1 VKVIVNGALVELEQS
16 EISPLG
22 WLNGSGIFETIKTV
36 NGKPWALSRH
46 MRRAVN
52 SSVKEGLVLPSEE
65 LIRQSITTLLEAEN
79 HATGLLRVSFDATG
93 NWVAVHLS
101 YEEVLSAATVGIH
114 PDPLVIQGLPVKS
127 YPYNHRLDILE
138 QARFNGF
145 DEALVTSTKGT
156 ICEGSVCNVL
166 FKIAGIWCTPPLS
179 DGVLPG
185 VMRALVI
192 ENFDVTVRSIA
203 VAEIADIESGF
214 LLSSLRIAQ
223 PIAAIDGR
231 ELSQS
236 HEFRDEIQAMALRTS
251 VG

>member
-1 VKVIVNGALVELEQS
+1 MKVIVNGSLLPIEQS
-16 EISPLG
+16 QISPLG
-22 WLNGSGIFETIKTV
+22 WLNGAGIFETIKTV

-46 MRRAVN
+46 MRRALN
-52 SSVKEGLVLPSEE
+52 SSAKEKIVLPNEE
-65 LIRQSITTLLEAEN
+65 LVREAITTLLETEN
-79 HATGLLRVSFDATG
+79 QTTGLLRVSFDATG
-93 NWVAVHLS
+93 NWAAAHLP
-101 YEEVLSAATVGIH
+101 YVEITEPAKVCLH
-114 PDPLVIQGLPVKS
+114 PKVFVTDGVPVKS
-127 YPYNHRLDILE
+127 YPYNHRLEILA
-138 QARFNGF
+138 QARLNGF
-145 DEALVTSTKGT
+145 DEALVTNSEGLM
-156 ICEGSVCNVL
+156 CEGSVCNVL

-203 VAEIADIESGF
+203 VEEIADIESGF

-223 PIAAIDGR
+223 PIGAIDAR

>member
-1 VKVIVNGALVELEQS
+1 MKVIVNGSLVPIEQS
-16 EISPLG
+16 QISPLG
-22 WLNGSGIFETIKTV
+22 WLNGGGIFETIKTV
-36 NGKPWALSRH
+36 SGKPWALSRH

-52 SSVKEGLVLPSEE
+52 SSVKEGIVLPSEE
-65 LIRQSITTLLEAEN
+65 LIRESITTLLEAEN

-93 NWVAVHLS
+93 NWAAVHLA
-101 YEEVLSAATVGIH
+101 YEEVKSAATVGIH
-114 PDPLVIQGLPVKS
+114 PDPLVIQGVPVKS
-127 YPYNHRLDILE
+127 YPYNHRLKILE
-138 QARFNGF
+138 QARLNGF
-145 DEALVTSTKGT
+145 DEALVTSSKGT
-156 ICEGSVCNVL
+156 ICEGSVCNIL
-166 FKIAGIWCTPPLS
+166 FKIAGTWCTPPLS

-192 ENFDVTVRSIA
+192 ENFDVMVRSIA
-203 VAEIADIESGF
+203 VAEIAEIESGF

-223 PIAAIDGR
+223 PIAAINGR

>member
-1 VKVIVNGALVELEQS
+1 MKVIVNGALVELEQS
-16 EISPLG
+16 EISALG
-22 WLNGSGIFETIKTV
+22 WLNGAGIFETIKTV
-36 NGKPWALSRH
+36 DGKPWAFSRH
-46 MRRAVN
+46 MRRALN
-52 SSVKEGLVLPSEE
+52 SSAKEEIVLPNEE
-65 LIRQSITTLLEAEN
+65 LVREAITTLLETEN
-79 HATGLLRVSFDATG
+79 QTTGLLRVSFDATG
-93 NWVAVHLS
+93 NWAAAHLP
-101 YEEVLSAATVGIH
+101 YVEIIGPAKVGLH
-114 PDPLVIQGLPVKS
+114 PQPLVADGVPVKS
-127 YPYNHRLDILE
+127 YPYNHRLEILA
-138 QARFNGF
+138 QARLNGF
-145 DEALVTSTKGT
+145 DEALVTNSEGLM
-156 ICEGSVCNVL
+156 CEGSVCNVL

-203 VAEIADIESGF
+203 VEEIADIESGF

-223 PIAAIDGR
+223 PIGAIDAR